1 MGWAQDCR
9 GWEGLLCSPSI
20 SLQQS
25 HQVGFEYLQKRPP
38 PLVSRCSVLCDQEWT
53 KWGSLRSLSA
63 SCLGKGKLARPDQS
77 VGGKGK
83 KKWSWVEMYL
93 WGEVRGRNT
102 EAIPAHRDG
111 ITKAR
116 VHPGQHFQ
124 DMKLATISVGAQ
136 GGGDV
141 GWGEWGGQTAAGGRR
156 AGWWALSAGPR
167 LHPEK
172 PSQDMAPSP
181 IPSQPKPQ
189 HRTDCGQAESRSAGP
204 PSEWF

>member
-1 MGWAQDCR
+1 MDKMGLT
-9 GWEGLLCSPSI
+9 EVTVS
-20 SLQQS
+20 
-25 HQVGFEYLQKRPP
+25 
-38 PLVSRCSVLCDQEWT
+38 LVSGQGKAGQTRPVCGRERKEKVVL
-53 KWGSLRSLSA
+53 L
-63 SCLGKGKLARPDQS
+63 
-77 VGGKGK
+77 
-83 KKWSWVEMYL
+83 EMYL

-156 AGWWALSAGPR
+156 AGWWALSAGPC

-172 PSQDMAPSP
+172 PSQDTAPSP
-181 IPSQPKPQ
+181 IPTQTTAQ
-189 HRTDCGQAESRSAGP
+189 NRLRAG
-204 PSEWF
+204 

>member
-1 MGWAQDCR
+1 MGWAQDCG

-20 SLQQS
+20 SIQQS
-25 HQVGFEYLQKRPP
+25 HRVGFEYLQKRPP

-111 ITKAR
+111 IAKAR

-136 GGGDV
+136 GG
-141 GWGEWGGQTAAGGRR
+141 R
-156 AGWWALSAGPR
+156 
-167 LHPEK
+167 
-172 PSQDMAPSP
+172 
-181 IPSQPKPQ
+181 
-189 HRTDCGQAESRSAGP
+189 
-204 PSEWF
+204 